1 MSKGS
6 DLRWQRS
13 VGWLALSVAFGTPV
27 SALGQYKVVGPK
39 GSVSYTD
46 RPPARTPGTV
56 EQLEVP
62 ATTVSQV
69 TPNAALPLELRQVA
83 GRYPV
88 ILYTTAKDCEGC
100 EAGRQYLRQ
109 RGIPFNEKQVNDG
122 DGRGART
129 GYRVASD
136 AFVDDRQPGAAWV
149 CCRSVG
155 FLPRRGR
162 LPQTI
167 ASAGILCRTG
177 ANAAGR
183 QPCRRLRQHQ
193 PPPRHHHLRS
203 HRHPHRAAF
212 ASESVLQFTACS
224 RCGRQR
230 PAPAPSARTGWQR
243 QARRPARRTTRASGC
258 STG

>member
-88 ILYTTAKDCEGC
+88 VLYTTAKDCEGC

-122 DGRGART
+122 DGQALERATGSRQMPSLTIGSQVLRGYAADQWAT
-129 GYRVASD
+129 YLDAAGYPKQS
-136 AFVDDRQPGAAWV
+136 
-149 CCRSVG
+149 
-155 FLPRRGR
+155 R
-162 LPQTI
+162 LP
-167 ASAGILCRTG
+167 ASYVAPAPTPLGV
-177 ANAAGR
+177 NPAA
-183 QPCRRLRQHQ
+183 
-193 PPPRHHHLRS
+193 
-203 HRHPHRAAF
+203 
-212 ASESVLQFTACS
+212 AS
-224 RCGRQR
+224 
-230 PAPAPSARTGWQR
+230 PAPAPATPPP
-243 QARRPARRTTRASGC
+243 PAVAPPPAPGGIRF
-258 STG
+258 